1 MLTFPWAS
9 YSFLK
14 DLNKFPKSS
23 PMAKEVAP
31 SVHTEV
37 RFLMGVERKRYL
49 TGPGSIESYKR
60 GLTSNLLL
68 SSG

>member
-1 MLTFPWAS
+1 MLPFPWATS
-9 YSFLK
+9 SSLN

-23 PMAKEVAP
+23 PMAKEVVQ
-31 SVHTEV
+31 SGHTEV

-49 TGPGSIESYKR
+49 TGPGSIESYER
-60 GLTSNLLL
+60 GLTSNLLW